1 MQCMSSKTG
10 FKLQVKRSGAAMA
23 FIAMP
28 HPCGGKMVTQ
38 PLLALL
44 CNARPCSA
52 RVVWLL
58 PHPLE
63 PLERSLLSCL
73 GFDRQAESLTSAT
86 VVAES
91 ISECIFPTG

>member
-1 MQCMSSKTG
+1 MRC
-10 FKLQVKRSGAAMA
+10 RRGAEAPLRA
-23 FIAMP
+23 EAP
-28 HPCGGKMVTQ
+28 PKVNE

-44 CNARPCSA
+44 CNAEGGRKLRPCSA

-86 VVAES
+86 TVAES

>member
-10 FKLQVKRSGAAMA
+10 FILQVKRSGAAMA

-58 PHPLE
+58 PHSLE
-63 PLERSLLSCL
+63 PQNGPKKAQLGALHHGMMPGLLL
-73 GFDRQAESLTSAT
+73 AARNRRPGIYL
-86 VVAES
+86 
-91 ISECIFPTG
+91 